1 MLECLAEDC
10 IHAAS
15 IQLRLSGS
23 ECLHCIVL
31 CELGHYTKEQL
42 LSECLKKACY
52 DGRHIL
58 ADIIRG
64 KDYRG
69 WEASNVLKNCRLS
82 MVQGEEMLFWLE
94 L

>member
-1 MLECLAEDC
+1 M
-10 IHAAS
+10 
-15 IQLRLSGS
+15 
-23 ECLHCIVL
+23 L

-94 L
+94 LQQRALERSETQQCNGQIY